1 MGSTPEKRAR
11 RHICPV
17 ETERGRFC
25 LSAPGPFLS
34 GGWSHAVCSQWVCLS
49 LPSQLLAA
57 AAKAESRTH
66 QGQFGEGQQE
76 RPCKR
81 SLIKFLPCAGLA
93 WLAGAV
99 PTPASLQTGS
109 LGEPCRRTRA
119 GQGLVWA
126 GQGRD
131 GLAVLWGLW
140 PSHREAPGRSRCRL
154 WAAECPSAP
163 WPPPSCSSWQ
173 LGEMSSAQPPGTPGP
188 SPPMG
193 ASVGL
198 LRARLPLAPE
208 EPAPGPPLGLWA
220 SRGAAVSAR
229 G

>member
-1 MGSTPEKRAR
+1 MRQGQSPRNAGVTWCVGEHTREACSPTHLPRGNRAW
-11 RHICPV
+11 
-17 ETERGRFC
+17 
-25 LSAPGPFLS
+25 PFLPVSSRPLPQRGVVTRSLLPVGVSVASEPALS
-34 GGWSHAVCSQWVCLS
+34 GCS
-49 LPSQLLAA
+49 
-57 AAKAESRTH
+57 ESRKRTH

-140 PSHREAPGRSRCRL
+140 PSHREAPGRSRC
-154 WAAECPSAP
+154 
-163 WPPPSCSSWQ
+163 
-173 LGEMSSAQPPGTPGP
+173 
-188 SPPMG
+188 
-193 ASVGL
+193 
-198 LRARLPLAPE
+198 
-208 EPAPGPPLGLWA
+208 
-220 SRGAAVSAR
+220 
-229 G
+229 